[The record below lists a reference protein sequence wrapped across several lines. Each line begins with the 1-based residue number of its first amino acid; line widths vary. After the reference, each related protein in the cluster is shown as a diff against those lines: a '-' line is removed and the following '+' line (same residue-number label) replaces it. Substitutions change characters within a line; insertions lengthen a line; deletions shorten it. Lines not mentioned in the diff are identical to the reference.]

1 MKIKIK
7 KLHPDAV
14 IPTYTHIGDAGM
26 DLTACAILS
35 NTTFQVTY
43 DTGIALEIPDG
54 HVGLVFP
61 RSSIRDS
68 DLYLSNSVAVLD
80 AKFRGNIQVTFNKT
94 AGLDSIK
101 YKVGERIAQL
111 IILPFPQIE
120 FEEVTELSETIR
132 GTGGFGSSG
141 R

>member
-14 IPTYTHIGDAGM
+14 IPTYAHIGDAGM
-26 DLTACAILS
+26 DLTACQILS
-35 NTTFQVTY
+35 NTTFQVIY
-43 DTGIALEIPDG
+43 DVGLAVEIPEG
-54 HVGLVFP
+54 YVGLIFP
-61 RSSIRDS
+61 RSSIRKYE
-68 DLYLSNSVAVLD
+68 LTLSNSCGIID
-80 AKFRGNIQVTFNKT
+80 SNFRGCIQATFNKT
-94 AGLDSIK
+94 NGLDSLK
-101 YKVGERIAQL
+101 YKIGERIAQL